1 MTVSGRQQHRFPLA
15 SMSACRQRGFTLLE
29 VMLVLLLMGLAAGY
43 VIFNAFSTDPA
54 EQLEREARRMQVVVD
69 MASDFAVLN
78 QQQLGIYI
86 DEENRTYRFMQ
97 LNEEDE
103 WQFIEGNP
111 LYEPITLTEPFF
123 FTLNLD
129 DLPWQSEDRLFDR
142 EMFDSSLSV
151 NDKDIE
157 IGDEEPP
164 PPPPQILIMS
174 SGEIT
179 PFSLVFHYEPEFT
192 NDKPAYYVLN
202 CQDLP
207 PLELLGPLER
217 PEWD

>member
-15 SMSACRQRGFTLLE
+15 SLSACRQRGFTLLE

-43 VIFNAFSTDPA
+43 VIFNAFATDPA

-86 DEENRTYRFMQ
+86 DEENRTYHFMQ

-111 LYEPITLTEPFF
+111 LYKPITLTEPFF

-157 IGDEEPP
+157 IGDEQPP

-192 NDKPAYYVLN
+192 NDLPAYYMLN
-202 CQDLP
+202 CQELP

>member
-1 MTVSGRQQHRFPLA
+1 MIASGRLRHSFAKA
-15 SMSACRQRGFTLLE
+15 SLSARRQRGFTLLE

-43 VIFNAFSTDPA
+43 VIFNAFSSDLS
-54 EQLEREARRMQVVVD
+54 EQLEREARRLQVVID
-69 MASDFAVLN
+69 MASDYAVLN
-78 QQQLGIYI
+78 QRQLGVFI
-86 DEENRTYRFMQ
+86 DQENRTYSFMQ
-97 LNEEDE
+97 LSEDDE
-103 WQFIEGNP
+103 WQFIEDNP
-111 LYEPITLTEPFF
+111 LYEPVTLTEPFF

-129 DLPWQSEDRLFDR
+129 DLPWQNEDRLFDR

-151 NDKDIE
+151 NDKDIQ
-157 IGDEEPP
+157 IGDEQPP

-192 NDKPAYYVLN
+192 NELPAYYVLN
-202 CQDLP
+202 CQDMP

>member
-1 MTVSGRQQHRFPLA
+1 MRASDRHRYHDTSINLA
-15 SMSACRQRGFTLLE
+15 AKRQRGFTLLE

-54 EQLEREARRMQVVVD
+54 EQLEREARRMQVVID
-69 MASDFAVLN
+69 MASDYAVLN
-78 QQQLGIYI
+78 QQQLGIFI
-86 DEENRTYRFMQ
+86 DQENSTYSFMQ
-97 LNEEDE
+97 LDDEDE
-103 WQFIEGNP
+103 WQFIEGNA
-111 LYEPITLTEPFF
+111 LYEPVTLSESYFF
-123 FTLNLD
+123 KLNLD
-129 DLPWQSEDRLFDR
+129 DLPWQTEDQLFDR

-151 NDKDIE
+151 NEQDIT
-157 IGDEEPP
+157 IGDEAPP

-179 PFSLVFHYEPEFT
+179 PFSLVFHYEPAFT
-192 NDKPAYYVLN
+192 SELPTYFVLN

-217 PEWD
+217 PEWE